1 MKNTRN
7 NDRDYRFFFHG
18 VRRALFLAVVSL
30 TSVQV
35 AHAACTISA
44 GVMTCTPSTTNDTI
58 DSTGL
63 PANAASL
70 RDAIIQINSVAPPPA
85 GLTHVINLPASF
97 VGTSFKQTLFK
108 FFPPIWN
115 DVTINGNGNT
125 IEGNNSALSGGSDAR
140 LFIVGTNGDVTG
152 QPYFAA
158 GARVKFVLNNL
169 TLKNG
174 VARGGTGGGG
184 GMGAGGAIFVTGN
197 ADATARDVRFEA
209 NGAVG
214 GPGGLPSV
222 LKAGGGMGGDGG
234 NLGGGGWGGNGG
246 GSSGGGLGGTGN
258 VSPGA
263 GGGGLSRELIGA
275 TTTLRGIA
283 MSAAASSVNATT
295 GGASGGGGGGT
306 SKLADNVSFIAQP
319 KPGNTTG
326 LGGAGDTS
334 VTGGGGGGGLGG
346 TAGTTTSAGNG
357 GLGGGGAS
365 VLNSNLSLTLS
376 GGNGGFGGGGGQ
388 TRANQ
393 SATVGGLGGGSGSG
407 GQPGFGGG
415 AALTSLPGDGRNGGF
430 GGGGSGARTQEAV
443 VRTGGSSL
451 FAGGAGGG
459 LNGRDNSEA
468 GGHGGGAGLG
478 GAVFVHTGGS
488 FTTSGNTRFVAN
500 FAQGGAGSAGINTK
514 PGTFP
519 PGQDGQNG
527 KACGAA
533 IFVHGGQE
541 MIVDNV
547 FGDTVV
553 LDEEV
558 SDNDCAGTL
567 SPLGNGGIEK
577 RGAGALHIS
586 NLHRFT
592 RGVLLNGGTT
602 RYIAVD
608 SSTTPQ
614 GVLVVG
620 GGTRLEADGSAR
632 IGAVRVLNGAVFA
645 PGLSLP
651 AQRHR
656 PSRLSVAELTLANAS
671 SASGFEVTLGG
682 INSGSEYSQ
691 LVVSGSTPAVL
702 SSGTFASTLIVK
714 LQPGYTPLVNDSF
727 AIIDHF
733 GAGYTGTFA
742 GLAENATFTVSNVT
756 FRINYNSG
764 DFVRLTVVAA
774 PSQTTA
780 VSLQSDRNPA
790 GLSNSIQLRAEV
802 NASAS
807 GTMTF
812 RETNGTLING
822 CEARAIS
829 AGVAFCNVAYAT
841 AGLRSLVADY
851 TPNAASAFAGASSNT
866 LAQDV
871 LAFSLPGAPQ
881 LTSGTASAPNQIGQ
895 ANLTFNAPASDG
907 GSPITSYVGRC
918 TNTLTNAVVST
929 TQASA
934 GAMIV
939 SPLVLGQSY
948 SCRVYAVNAAG
959 EGLGSSPGGV
969 AAFAPLNIDGSTAT
983 IYDAATDGV
992 MILRYLAGVR
1002 GDAISDGV
1010 IGGTATRTSAQI
1022 ATYLEKIKTQLDIDG
1037 DGVLNAATDGLLIV
1051 RFMVGRASSSSYIN
1065 GVFNPSGIRNNEDD
1079 ITSWLG
1085 QMIQ

>member
-1 MKNTRN
+1 M
-7 NDRDYRFFFHG
+7 
-18 VRRALFLAVVSL
+18 VAVLKVGKTLCCVSL
-30 TSVQV
+30 IVAFGAIATSHD
-35 AHAACTISA
+35 AHAACVSSA
-44 GVMTCTPSTTNDTI
+44 GVMTCTPSTTNDTV

-85 GLTHVINLPASF
+85 GQTHVINLPGSF
-97 VGTSFKQTLFK
+97 VGTPFKVTLFK
-108 FFPPIWN
+108 FLPPIWN

-125 IEGNNSALSGGSDAR
+125 IEGNNSALSGGSDTR

-174 VARGGTGGGG
+174 IARGGMGGGG
-184 GMGAGGAIFVTGN
+184 GMGAGGAIFITGN
-197 ADATARDVRFEA
+197 GDVTARNMHFEG
-209 NGAVG
+209 NGAIG
-214 GPGGLPSV
+214 GAGNLASVNAGG
-222 LKAGGGMGGDGG
+222 GGGMGGDGVAG
-234 NLGGGGWGGNGG
+234 AGGGGGWGGNGG
-246 GSSGGGLGGTGN
+246 SSGGGLSGRGN
-258 VSPGA
+258 IVPGS

-275 TTTLRGIA
+275 TTTLRGLT
-283 MSAAASSVNATT
+283 MSAAGASSNGVV
-295 GGASGGGGGGT
+295 GGAFGGGGGGT
-306 SKLADNVSFIAQP
+306 STAADTPSFETQP
-319 KPGNTTG
+319 KPGHTTG
-326 LGGAGDTS
+326 RGGAGDTTVNGS
-334 VTGGGGGGGLGG
+334 GGGGGLGG
-346 TAGTTTSAGNG
+346 TTGTATVVGNG
-357 GLGGGGAS
+357 GLGGGGATRFS
-365 VLNSNLSLTLS
+365 STNAAAS
-376 GGNGGFGGGGGQ
+376 GGNGGFGGGGG
-388 TRANQ
+388 TTSVNLSPA
-393 SATVGGLGGGSGSG
+393 STGGFGGGAG
-407 GQPGFGGG
+407 GGANPGFGGG
-415 AALTSLPGDGRNGGF
+415 GARASLPGNGRDGGF
-430 GGGGSGARTQEAV
+430 GGGGTGARTQTAV
-443 VRTGGSSL
+443 VRTGGGSL

-459 LNGRDNSEA
+459 TNGLDNSEA
-468 GGHGGGAGLG
+468 GGLGGGAGLG
-478 GAVFVHTGGS
+478 GAVFVHTGGT
-488 FTTSGNTRFVAN
+488 FIVAGNTRFIAN
-500 FAQGGAGSAGINTK
+500 FVQGGSGSVGINTK
-514 PGTFP
+514 GGTFP
-519 PGQDGQNG
+519 VGQDGQNG
-527 KACGAA
+527 KACGAGM
-533 IFVHGGQE
+533 FVHGNQNI
-541 MIVDNV
+541 IVDTALSE
-547 FGDTVV
+547 TVV

-558 SDNDCAGTL
+558 SDSDCNGTL
-567 SPLGNGGIEK
+567 SPQGSGGVEK
-577 RGAGALHIS
+577 RGSGVLHITQQHS
-586 NLHRFT
+586 FT
-592 RGVLLNGGTT
+592 RGVVLNDGIT
-602 RYIAVD
+602 RFVTIT
-608 SSTTPQ
+608 SSSNLQ
-614 GVLVVG
+614 HVQVNGAS
-620 GGTRLEADGSAR
+620 TRLEADGSAR
-632 IGAVRVLNGAVFA
+632 IGAVSVLNGATFA
-645 PGLSLP
+645 PGLSFP
-651 AQRHR
+651 GQRHQPTR
-656 PSRLSVAELTLANAS
+656 VSVNSLTLANAS
-671 SASGFEVTLGG
+671 SAGRLEVVLGG
-682 INSGSEYSQ
+682 INVGSEFTQ
-691 LVVSGSTPAVL
+691 VVISGGNPVVF
-702 SSGTFASTLIVK
+702 SSGALASALSVK

-733 GAGYTGTFA
+733 GTGYTGTFA
-742 GLAENATFTVSNVT
+742 GLSENATFTVSNVT

-764 DFVRLTVVAA
+764 DFVRLTVVTA
-774 PSQTTA
+774 PAQTTA
-780 VSLQSDRNPA
+780 VTLQSDRNPA
-790 GLSNSIQLRAEV
+790 GLSNSIQLRATV
-802 NASAS
+802 NASAT
-807 GTMTF
+807 GTITF
-812 RETNGTLING
+812 REANGKLVEN

-871 LAFSLPGAPQ
+871 LAFSLPGAPS

-983 IYDAATDGV
+983 VYDAATDGV

-1022 ATYLEKIKTQLDIDG
+1022 ATYLENIKTQLDIDG

-1065 GVFNPSGIRNNEDD
+1065 GAVNPSGIRNNEDD

-1085 QMIQ
+1085 RMIQ